1 MGCQCSCYQACYLHQ
16 NRAIIK
22 LITKLITSAMANPF
36 FSGRIPVSL
45 ANKIDDHLLVTGET
59 RSELLIR
66 LLRIEIGDIND
77 NKDDNDNN
85 NNVINDLL
93 LRVEKLEELANFK
106 SDDNGENVK
115 LKISQPKENK
125 DEKIILSESQ
135 ITLTK
140 AQALYLKQIKDM
152 VAKSDKAKTKKLLDL
167 ELVVQLGDDLILT
180 NLGEAVLEKYGNS

>member
-1 MGCQCSCYQACYLHQ
+1 MGCQCNCYQACYLYQ
-16 NRAIIK
+16 NRAIVNV
-22 LITKLITSAMANPF
+22 ITKLITSVMANPF

-66 LLRIEIGDIND
+66 LLRIEVGEIND
-77 NKDDNDNN
+77 NKNDNIN
-85 NNVINDLL
+85 NDVINDLL
-93 LRVEKLEELANFK
+93 LRVEKLEKLVNFRN
-106 SDDNGENVK
+106 DDSENVK
-115 LKISQPKENK
+115 LKSLQSKENK

-135 ITLTK
+135 IILTK

-152 VAKSDKAKTKKLLDL
+152 VAKTDKAKTKKFLEL

-180 NLGEAVLEKYGNS
+180 NLGEAVLGKYKDF

>member
-1 MGCQCSCYQACYLHQ
+1 
-16 NRAIIK
+16 
-22 LITKLITSAMANPF
+22 MANPF

-45 ANKIDDHLLVTGET
+45 ANKIDNHLLVTGET

-85 NNVINDLL
+85 NVINDLL
-93 LRVEKLEELANFK
+93 LRVEKLEKLANFQN
-106 SDDNGENVK
+106 DGNGENVK
-115 LKISQPKENK
+115 LKISQSKENK
-125 DEKIILSESQ
+125 DEKIILDESQ

-140 AQALYLKQIKDM
+140 TQALYLKQIKDM
-152 VAKSDKAKTKKLLDL
+152 VAKADKAKTKKFLDL

>member
-1 MGCQCSCYQACYLHQ
+1 
-16 NRAIIK
+16 
-22 LITKLITSAMANPF
+22 MANPF

-66 LLRIEIGDIND
+66 LLRIEVDET
-77 NKDDNDNN
+77 KDDKADNN
-85 NNVINDLL
+85 INSILSDLL
-93 LRVEKLEELANFK
+93 LRVDKLEKLANSQRDGNT
-106 SDDNGENVK
+106 SDDKSELLQV
-115 LKISQPKENK
+115 KENK
-125 DEKIILSESQ
+125 SEKVILTESK

-167 ELVVQLGDDLILT
+167 ELIVQLGDDLILT
-180 NLGEAVLEKYGNS
+180 SVGEVVLDKYKNS

>member
-1 MGCQCSCYQACYLHQ
+1 
-16 NRAIIK
+16 
-22 LITKLITSAMANPF
+22 MANPF